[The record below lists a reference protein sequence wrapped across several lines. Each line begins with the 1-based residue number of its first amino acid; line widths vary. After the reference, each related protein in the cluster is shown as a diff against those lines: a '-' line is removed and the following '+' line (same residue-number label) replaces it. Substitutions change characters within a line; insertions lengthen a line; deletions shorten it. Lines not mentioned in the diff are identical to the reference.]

1 MGELH
6 ADIHI
11 PDWRNRLALHHA
23 AAGGHFESVVFLLQN
38 RNCLNCKSRVI
49 SECEANHS
57 RKTYRV
63 TTPLHYAVQ
72 HGHANIVRLLVK
84 HEPDIGA
91 ETSLRSRFLE
101 EMGARKNGASVFIV
115 P

>member
-1 MGELH
+1 M
-6 ADIHI
+6 
-11 PDWRNRLALHHA
+11 
-23 AAGGHFESVVFLLQN
+23 FLLQN
-38 RNCLNCKSRVI
+38 RNCLNSKSRVI

-63 TTPLHYAVQ
+63 TTLLHYAAQ

-84 HEPDIGA
+84 HGPDIGA
-91 ETSLRSRFLE
+91 ETSLRSRCLE